1 LLAERGASPVWF
13 RHPFLHTGTSLAT
26 KHEFEA
32 FLGEHGYRVAP
43 VTIDNADYIFA
54 RAYDLALDVADT
66 LVADSIARSYIVY
79 MDTVTGYYEAQARA
93 IVGYELPQVLLLR
106 QNRLNAHR
114 LDDLIAMLLRRGYG
128 LASSGSFAGWRRFG
142 SLAFSPVSTRATS
155 CLFQRPTRS
164 RTVVSV
170 PSTGQVAKT

>member
-1 LLAERGASPVWF
+1 
-13 RHPFLHTGTSLAT
+13 
-26 KHEFEA
+26 
-32 FLGEHGYRVAP
+32 
-43 VTIDNADYIFA
+43 
-54 RAYDLALDVADT
+54 
-66 LVADSIARSYIVY
+66 

-93 IVGYELPQVLLLR
+93 IVGHELPQVLLLR
-106 QNRLNAHR
+106 QNRLNAHH